1 MITLFNNLPAEFI
14 AVIAGALSSF
24 VTYIIA
30 RRKTVAEAQGSEID
44 NVQKAIAV
52 WRELAE
58 NLEAKVDKLINE
70 NALLKAEV
78 MSQKNEMARLESLV
92 RDLTKNV
99 KEDIASNKFQRN
111 KQPA

>member
-1 MITLFNNLPAEFI
+1 MNFLNNLPAEFI

-30 RRKTVAEAQGSEID
+30 RRKTLAEAQGSEID

-58 NLEAKVDKLINE
+58 NLEAKVDKLIKE
-70 NALLKAEV
+70 NALLKDEV
-78 MSQKNEMARLESLV
+78 MSNKREMARLETLL
-92 RDLTKNV
+92 RDLSKNV
-99 KEDIASNKFQRN
+99 KEDIASNRVQRN
-111 KQPA
+111 RKAS

>member
-1 MITLFNNLPAEFI
+1 MNFLNNLPAEFI

-30 RRKTVAEAQGSEID
+30 RRKTLAEAQGSEID

-58 NLEAKVDKLINE
+58 NLEAKVDKLIEE
-70 NALLKAEV
+70 NSLLKDEV
-78 MSQKNEMARLESLV
+78 MSHKKEMARLETLV
-92 RDLTKNV
+92 RDLSKNV
-99 KEDIASNKFQRN
+99 KEDIASNRVQRN
-111 KQPA
+111 RKAS